1 MTPTRTPCLEP
12 LPHGACPLR
21 AAAASAL
28 ALAAVLG
35 GAASSAARGTCA
47 PIESARPAPS
57 PAQSDPQT
65 LWASGER
72 LAAIEELDRRLSVGS
87 ADSPE
92 DERTLALWQLT
103 VHRYAAALETC
114 AAHAPGLDDLR
125 GEALY
130 ALVRYDEA
138 LRYLDPDRPTHA
150 LLVVDALVA
159 LGELERADEALGR
172 ARGVLGQDD
181 ARLARFEGQAHAR
194 AARHP
199 QAVERFRAALATDPL
214 DQAALFGLGRSL
226 VALGERDEGLT
237 ALAEHRRLAPLVDAL
252 DFARQSLDL
261 APNHAPNIASVAGAE
276 RDLGRLDL
284 ARDLYLRALDLAA
297 PEELTPIALR
307 AARLLEEDLKQP
319 EPALSILRTALE
331 RASDVRLA
339 VRAGDVAERLGRP
352 EEARALWERALRARP
367 DDAAIRQRL
376 ERLIGGGAR

>member
-1 MTPTRTPCLEP
+1 MTPTRPPRLEP
-12 LPHGACPLR
+12 LPTSARPLR
-21 AAAASAL
+21 AAAAGTL

-35 GAASSAARGTCA
+35 AALPSAARA
-47 PIESARPAPS
+47 PIAPARPAPAR
-57 PAQSDPQT
+57 AQSDPHA

-72 LAAIEELDRRLSVGS
+72 LAAIEELDRRLRAGS
-87 ADSPE
+87 SEAPE
-92 DERTLALWQLT
+92 DGRTLALWQLT
-103 VHRYAAALETC
+103 VHRYSAALETC
-114 AAHAPGLDDLR
+114 AARTPRLDDLR

-138 LRYLDPDRPTHA
+138 LRYLDVDRPTHA

-159 LGELERADEALGR
+159 LGELERADDALGR

-199 QAVERFRAALATDPL
+199 QAVERFRAALETDPL

-226 VALGERDEGLT
+226 VALGEREEGLA
-237 ALAEHRRLAPLVDAL
+237 ALAEHRRRAPLVDAL

-261 APNHAPNIASVAGAE
+261 APNHAPNIASVAVAE
-276 RDLGRLDL
+276 RDLGRLDV

-307 AARLLEEDLKQP
+307 AARLLEEDLEQP
-319 EPALSILRTALE
+319 ESALSILRSALE

-352 EEARALWERALRARP
+352 EEARALWERALRDRP

-376 ERLIGGGAR
+376 ERLAGGDAR